1 MRNSAVKA
9 LIAIALGFFILR
21 CATHSETVPPTSLIK
36 AGMSKSEVVD
46 ILGPPENLQY
56 KENIEAWQYCQVQ
69 RFNPVNKVLIV
80 WVYEGRV
87 TGVTTYQNVGLGAC
101 GLYYKT
107 IDWNDAP
114 DKTVNR

>member
-1 MRNSAVKA
+1 MKAV
-9 LIAIALGFFILR
+9 IAIAIGFFILN
-21 CATHSETVPPTSLIK
+21 CATQSKTEPPESRIK

-56 KENIEAWQYCQVQ
+56 KEAAEAWQYCQVQ
-69 RFNPVNKVLIV
+69 RFSPVNEVLIV
-80 WVYEGRV
+80 WVYAGRV
-87 TGVTTYQNVGLGAC
+87 TEVTTYKNVGLGAC

-114 DKTVNR
+114 VKPNTR